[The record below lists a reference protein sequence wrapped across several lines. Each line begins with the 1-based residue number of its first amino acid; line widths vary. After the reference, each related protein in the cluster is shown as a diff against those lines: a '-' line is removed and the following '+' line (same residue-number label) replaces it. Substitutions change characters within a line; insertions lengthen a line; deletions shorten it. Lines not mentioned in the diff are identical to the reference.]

1 MTEENFP
8 DHTRT
13 TRTHAGESIEDTRNW
28 PGIILA
34 AVGIVAIAL
43 TLTAAGYGFA
53 GWAVIGGIVG
63 VVCLVGGVFLVWAE
77 HRRVQKNEDHRE
89 FDDHGH

>member
-8 DHTRT
+8 DYTRT

-28 PGIILA
+28 PGMFLA
-34 AVGIVAIAL
+34 AAGIVAIAL

-53 GWAVIGGIVG
+53 GWAVIGAIVA
-63 VVCLVGGVFLVWAE
+63 VLCLAGGVLLVWAE
-77 HRRVQKNEDHRE
+77 HRRVQKNQDQRQ